1 MLVDQTYWWLYWR
14 AQEAA
19 YLNLFGQTE
28 YYIVEKYAGH
38 LTDQIRKL
46 NEGGLLKLANLPSA

>member
-1 MLVDQTYWWLYWR
+1 MLVDETYRWLYWR

-19 YLNLFGQTE
+19 YLHLFGQTS
-28 YYIVEKYAGH
+28 YDIVQSYAGH

-46 NEGGLLKLANLPSA
+46 NEGGLLKLAKLPNA